1 MALASFYQKQLL
13 CSLLNLKVLLL
24 RDHKTYWVQHEEEDA
39 AVGLPGLVARDH
51 RFLDGAGAGAG
62 TGAASRCG
70 GWEQQQQ
77 QEGAGAAE
85 ARPAHRVGCR
95 VRLQEGS
102 VSSGSGSA
110 WPRSRPLPPP
120 QPEAD
125 SLSPPC
131 KPGAVKLPANQS
143 PALSALRVR
152 PIGKRH
158 GRG

>member
-1 MALASFYQKQLL
+1 ML

-24 RDHKTYWVQHEEEDA
+24 PDHQTYWVQHEEEEA

-51 RFLDGAGAGAG
+51 RVLDGLDRAG

-70 GWEQQQQ
+70 GWEQQQEE
-77 QEGAGAAE
+77 EGAVAAE

-95 VRLQEGS
+95 VRLREGN

-120 QPEAD
+120 LPEAD

-131 KPGAVKLPANQS
+131 
-143 PALSALRVR
+143 
-152 PIGKRH
+152 
-158 GRG
+158 